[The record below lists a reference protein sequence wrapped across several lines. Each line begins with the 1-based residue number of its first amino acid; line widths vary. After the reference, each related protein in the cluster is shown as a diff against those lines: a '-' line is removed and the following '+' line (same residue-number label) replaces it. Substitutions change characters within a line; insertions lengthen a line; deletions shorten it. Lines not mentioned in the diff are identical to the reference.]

1 MAHSFIQIAQQG
13 KNEGWRYVVG
23 AVVTLFTFVIPGSL
37 AYILLVRAYVQV
49 NHHPDTQLL
58 LPEAFANTALLVE
71 AVGALTLF
79 VCSSLSFLFFWLG
92 IYLTIRFLHGRS
104 LHSLITPK
112 SRINRWRI
120 AQGFSV
126 FFTLRVIE
134 VAVSYAIAPTDF
146 TLNFEAKT
154 FLLFLGWAILLV
166 PIQTA
171 AEELFCRG
179 YLLQGFGSKLGR
191 WPAIILTALIF
202 SALHSQNLEVSAQDS
217 LESTLSLM
225 SYYFMIGA
233 FLAWLT
239 LKEQTL
245 ELALG
250 VHAANNMA
258 AFLLITSPDSSIPA
272 PAVFSV
278 ASVEANVSLLFFNAI
293 LLFIFSFIIFRLLKK
308 PAPTQ
313 DSV

>member
-1 MAHSFIQIAQQG
+1 MPNVTHSFIQIAQQG
-13 KNEGWRYVVG
+13 RNEGWRYVIG
-23 AVVTLFTFVIPGSL
+23 ALITLFTFIVPGSL
-37 AYILLVRAYVQV
+37 AYILLLRMYVQV
-49 NHHPDTQLL
+49 DSDLKAML
-58 LPEAFANTALLVE
+58 LPEALTDTASNGD
-71 AVGALTLF
+71 AVSALALF
-79 VCSSLSFLFFWLG
+79 VCSNLSFLFFWLG
-92 IYLTIRFLHGRS
+92 IYLAVRFLHGRS

-112 SRINRWRI
+112 VRISKWRI

-126 FFTLRVIE
+126 FFALRVIE
-134 VAVSYAIAPTDF
+134 VGISYAIAPTDF

-154 FLLFLGWAILLV
+154 FFLFLCWAILLV

-179 YLLQGFGSKLGR
+179 YLLQGFGSKLGQ
-191 WPAIILTALIF
+191 WPAVVLTAFIF

-225 SYYFMIGA
+225 GYYFMIGA

-239 LKEQTL
+239 LKDQTL

-258 AFLLITSPDSSIPA
+258 AFLLVTSPDSSIPA
-272 PAVFSV
+272 PAIFSV
-278 ASVEANVSLLFFNAI
+278 DSVEANVSLLFFNAI
-293 LLFIFSFIIFRLLKK
+293 LLLTFTFIIFRLLKN
-308 PAPTQ
+308 PISARF
-313 DSV
+313 

>member
-1 MAHSFIQIAQQG
+1 MTHSFIQIAQQG
-13 KNEGWRYVVG
+13 KNEGWRYVIGVFI
-23 AVVTLFTFVIPGSL
+23 TLFTFIIPGSL
-37 AYILLVRAYVQV
+37 AYSLLLAIYMQV
-49 NHHPDTQLL
+49 DNNPDTQQLS
-58 LPEAFANTALLVE
+58 PEAFTDTASLVE
-71 AVGALTLF
+71 AVGALALF
-79 VCSSLSFLFFWLG
+79 VCSNLSFLFFWLG
-92 IYLTIRFLHGRS
+92 IYLAIRFLHGRS

-112 SRINRWRI
+112 PRISKRRI
-120 AQGFSV
+120 VQGFSV

-134 VAVSYAIAPTDF
+134 IAISYAIAPTDF

-179 YLLQGFGSKLGR
+179 YLLQGFGSKLGK
-191 WPAIILTALIF
+191 WPAIALTAFIF

-225 SYYFMIGA
+225 GYYFMIGA

-258 AFLLITSPDSSIPA
+258 AFLLVTSPDSSIPA
-272 PAVFSV
+272 PAIFSI
-278 ASVEANVSLLFFNAI
+278 ASVEADVSLVFFNAA
-293 LLFIFSFIIFRLLKK
+293 LLFTFSLIIFRLLKK
-308 PAPTQ
+308 PA
-313 DSV
+313 SARF

>member
-1 MAHSFIQIAQQG
+1 MTIHAFIQIALQG
-13 KNEGWRYVVG
+13 KNEGWRYVTG
-23 AVVTLFTFVIPGSL
+23 AFVTLFTFTIPGSL
-37 AYILLVRAYVQV
+37 AYSLLASLVDNV
-49 NHHPDTQLL
+49 D
-58 LPEAFANTALLVE
+58 AL
-71 AVGALTLF
+71 GLF
-79 VCSSLSFLFFWLG
+79 VFSNLSFLFFWLG
-92 IYLTIRFLHGRS
+92 IYIAVRFLHGRS

-112 SRINRWRI
+112 PRISKWRI

-126 FFTLRVIE
+126 FFILRVIE

-166 PIQTA
+166 PMQTA

-179 YLLQGFGSKLGR
+179 YLLQGFGSKLGQ

-217 LESTLSLM
+217 IESTFSLM

-272 PAVFSV
+272 PAIFRIDS
-278 ASVEANVSLLFFNAI
+278 AEADVSLLFLNAI

-308 PAPTQ
+308 PTIAK
-313 DSV
+313 DSD